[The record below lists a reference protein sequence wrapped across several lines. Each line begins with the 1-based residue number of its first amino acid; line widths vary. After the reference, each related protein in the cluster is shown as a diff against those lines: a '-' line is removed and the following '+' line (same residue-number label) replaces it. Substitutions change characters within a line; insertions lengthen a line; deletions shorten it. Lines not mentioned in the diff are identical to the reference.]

1 MAKQYHYNRVT
12 PTESGNSFV
21 TGPTPKANRYRGGK
35 TNLKSVKRAA
45 IKASPYEDI
54 VVSVYGR
61 IYPGDDYF
69 RWIASV
75 FDREQFISDIQ
86 VQIDAGRTPEEA
98 VQSMFIM
105 NQLPDLIIT
114 WDIRPIKPKEQ

>member
-1 MAKQYHYNRVT
+1 MAKQYRYGRVST
-12 PTESGNSFV
+12 TAHGSYL
-21 TGPTPKANRYRGGK
+21 TGPTTSSEKYRGARQAP
-35 TNLKSVKRAA
+35 LKSVKRAA
-45 IKASPYEDI
+45 ILAKPYEDI

-105 NQLPDLIIT
+105 NQLPDLILA
-114 WDIRPIKPKEQ
+114 WDIRPIKPKE